1 MALVFLGAALGVS
14 AREAL
19 VLAFPAGHGVPWA
32 VLGINVTGSFALGL
46 LLDALARGGPD
57 RGRRRAARLG
67 LGTGLIGGYT
77 TYSAL
82 AADAAGLIGA
92 GSPGPGLAYA
102 LATLL
107 AGGVATWLG
116 MAAATL
122 VRRPEAGPAAGTDV
136 PSPAE
141 GTADMPRPAA
151 GTEMPRP
158 TERADAPRPGAAAA
172 LPGPEPDAS
181 VDPDSDAYPSAPGK
195 DRR

>member
-57 RGRRRAARLG
+57 RGRRRAARLS

-82 AADAAGLIGA
+82 ATDAAGLIGA

-122 VRRPEAGPAAGTDV
+122 VRRPGAGPAEGAGPRRGRPRRSLRAQITGRTRRS
-136 PSPAE
+136 PSGRTRARSPARCR
-141 GTADMPRPAA
+141 T
-151 GTEMPRP
+151 
-158 TERADAPRPGAAAA
+158 RAH
-172 LPGPEPDAS
+172 
-181 VDPDSDAYPSAPGK
+181 
-195 DRR
+195 